1 MLSLGSLA
9 CPDSKVKR
17 RVGRG
22 PGSGIGKTSGR
33 GVKGQKSRSG
43 FKLKRGF
50 EGGQM
55 PLHRRLPKRGFS
67 CVTVKKRR
75 TYTLDVNKL
84 AQHYTAEEQ
93 ISAQSL
99 IDKGLVRGSLRKLQR
114 IKIIGLAPKDKK
126 VTISGNLCTSAKL
139 RAAIS

>member
-1 MLSLGSLA
+1 MLSLKSLT
-9 CPDSKVKR
+9 CPDRKVKK

-22 PGSGIGKTSGR
+22 SGSGIGKTSGR

-67 CVTVKKRR
+67 CVTARKRK
-75 TYTLDVNKL
+75 TYTLDIRKL

-93 ISAQSL
+93 ISTQSL
-99 IDKGLVRGSLRKLQR
+99 MNKGLIKGALHKLQHL
-114 IKIIGLAPKDKK
+114 KIVGVAPKDKK
-126 VTISGNLCTSAKL
+126 ITIAGNLRTSAKL
-139 RAAIS
+139 RAAIG